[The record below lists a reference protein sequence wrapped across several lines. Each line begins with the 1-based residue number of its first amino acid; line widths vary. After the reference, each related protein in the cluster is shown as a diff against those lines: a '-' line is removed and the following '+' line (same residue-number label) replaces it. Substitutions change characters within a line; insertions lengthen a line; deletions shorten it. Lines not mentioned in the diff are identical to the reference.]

1 MLVGWEYHTVVPL
14 TEFKEK
20 PAKTTEN
27 HAEDPTISK
36 DGAVV
41 AIQGLNTAG
50 SSEGEGSMGRRL
62 LDSVGLHM
70 RRVDVSIYP
79 SDRSGPNPNLTS
91 SNPI

>member
-1 MLVGWEYHTVVPL
+1 MVGWEYHTVVPL

-41 AIQGLNTAG
+41 AIKGLNTAG
-50 SSEGEGSMGRRL
+50 SSDGSSSMGRL
-62 LDSVGLHM
+62 TPDSLGLHM

-79 SDRSGPNPNLTS
+79 SDRSVPNPS
-91 SNPI
+91 